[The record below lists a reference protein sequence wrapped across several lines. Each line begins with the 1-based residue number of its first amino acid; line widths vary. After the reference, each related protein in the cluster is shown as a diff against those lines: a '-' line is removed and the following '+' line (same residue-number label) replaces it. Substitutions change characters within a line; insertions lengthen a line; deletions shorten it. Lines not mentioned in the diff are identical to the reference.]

1 MVQPGKKTDKL
12 DFIKIKNVCVSK
24 YTIKWVKTIYR
35 KGKYCKTYIWWKKKT
50 PCNWSIK
57 KYNSMKLRGKTNN
70 PILRQAKNPNRSFPK
85 EYIQMVQKYMKR
97 CWTSVVTAC
106 MPTKSLQPCP
116 SLCNPMDYSCQASLS
131 MGFSRQD
138 TGVGCHV
145 LLQWIFLTQG
155 SNWSF
160 LPLLHWQADSWPL
173 VPPGKPSV
181 VIREMQISKLCFDT
195 ALN

>member
-1 MVQPGKKTDKL
+1 MFQPEKKKQINWILLKL
-12 DFIKIKNVCVSK
+12 KMFVLQSTPSNEWKQSTERENIAKHISD
-24 YTIKWVKTIYR
+24 
-35 KGKYCKTYIWWKKKT
+35 GKKKT

-116 SLCNPMDYSCQASLS
+116 TLCNPMDYSCQASLS

-138 TGVGCHV
+138 TGVGCH
-145 LLQWIFLTQG
+145 
-155 SNWSF
+155 
-160 LPLLHWQADSWPL
+160 
-173 VPPGKPSV
+173 
-181 VIREMQISKLCFDT
+181 
-195 ALN
+195 ALFQ